1 MPAALKINSAYLEKE
16 WREGATAAE
25 LARKY
30 NCHVSQIYK
39 IRRKNAL
46 AVEMKNSSKEPPA
59 PTPLD
64 ERMSQES
71 LMPSPFVLARIAEL
85 RKIK

>member
-1 MPAALKINSAYLEKE
+1 MPAKIKINPAYLEKE

-25 LARKY
+25 LAKKY
-30 NCHVSQIYK
+30 NCHVSLIYK
-39 IRRKNAL
+39 IRQKNAL
-46 AVEMKNSSKEPPA
+46 AVVMQNGNKEPPA

-71 LMPSPFVLARIAEL
+71 LLPSPWVRARIAEL
-85 RKIK
+85 RGIK